1 MADAGSTGRSREDAL
16 ATVRLL
22 LDALEAQSGARY
34 AIFAGERGIDGV
46 LDVGDAWVIVW
57 NDAEHVATGDPRR
70 ALIDAGPYLVAKHG
84 DDVAMLLPTLPVDDG
99 AARWRATR
107 RR

>member
-1 MADAGSTGRSREDAL
+1 MAGAGSGARSREEAL
-16 ATVRLL
+16 AIVRLL

-46 LDVGDAWVIVW
+46 LDVGDAWVVVW

-70 ALIDAGPYLVAKHG
+70 ALVDAGPYLVAKHG
-84 DDVAMLLPTLPVDDG
+84 DDVLMLPPSLPVDDG
-99 AARWRATR
+99 AARWRAAR
-107 RR
+107 R